1 MKRQLILSIA
11 FSVLAANAFAASH
24 SHDALAADGS
34 DRTPG
39 VQVAADGSDR
49 TPGVQ
54 VAADG
59 SDRLKG
65 NQVAADGSDRLKGN
79 QVAEGG
85 SDRLQQNRV
94 ALNPANAVISGV
106 LVADNRAE
114 FGSKYQRY

>member
-1 MKRQLILSIA
+1 MKRQIILSIA
-11 FSVLAANAFAASH
+11 FSLFAVNAFAATSRTMI
-24 SHDALAADGS
+24 AEGGS
-34 DRTPG
+34 DRLIESR
-39 VQVAADGSDR
+39 VAADGSDHLKANSI
-49 TPGVQ
+49 
-54 VAADG
+54 AADG

-94 ALNPANAVISGV
+94 SLNPANAAINGV